1 MFLACNF
8 IKNEALAQVFS
19 CEFYEIYKNTFFKEH
34 LLSTAS
40 NNTKIF
46 FRVVSVLSSLT
57 LQAQR
62 YFRMVYH

>member
-19 CEFYEIYKNTFFKEH
+19 YEFYEIYKNTFFKEH

-46 FRVVSVLSSLT
+46 FRVVSVQSSLT